1 MDRDLIFLR
10 YYVDKIVYLHNLIGK
25 MNTLTYDDVF
35 FKQFMF
41 RRILKH
47 IEEELEIGIDNLTDS
62 KLEEIKMFDKR
73 FLRLGE

>member
-1 MDRDLIFLR
+1 MFLK
-10 YYVDKIVYLHNLIGK
+10 YYVDKIIYLHNLIGK
-25 MNTLTYDDVF
+25 MNTLTYNDVF

-47 IEEELEIGIDNLTDS
+47 IEEELEIGIGNLTNS

>member
-47 IEEELEIGIDNLTDS
+47 IEEELETGIDNLTDS
-62 KLEEIKMFDKR
+62 KLEEIKMFDRR

>member
-25 MNTLTYDDVF
+25 MSTLTYDDMF
-35 FKQFMF
+35 YKQNML